1 MAMPTLLD
9 IAIRNGSDAV
19 VGLIDET
26 TKAHPEISGMTA
38 VPGGGMYQI
47 PGVGGSRTISGIN
60 YKTLIR
66 TAIDASPFRD
76 ANEGTAVVKSTWE
89 NRLVETFILN
99 PQFEVDKAVADRS
112 EDGWEAFLADEA
124 MGIMEAAMQGLAKQF
139 YYGRSA
145 TVNVGNAK
153 AFPGLLEMYDA
164 TNMVVDATG
173 TTDDTASSVWA
184 VKFGP
189 RDVTWVWGVNGN
201 LAMSDVTVERI
212 LDASSNPFSAYRQ
225 ELLAYPGLQV
235 GSVRSVARIKKLT
248 ADSGKGLTDDLI
260 AQMLGKFEV
269 GVVPDVMFMSRR
281 SLQQLQQSRT
291 ATNATGVPAPF
302 PTSAFG
308 VPIAV
313 TDAIL
318 NTEKLAW

>member
-38 VPGGGMYQI
+38 VPGTGMYQI
-47 PGVGGSRTISGIN
+47 PGVGASRTISGIN

-66 TAIDASPFRD
+66 TGIMASPFRD

-99 PQFEVDKAVADRS
+99 PQFEADKAVADRS
-112 EDGWEAFLADEA
+112 EDGWEAYLADEA
-124 MGIMEAAMQGLAKQF
+124 MGIMEAAMQALAKQF
-139 YYGRSA
+139 YYGRVHA
-145 TVNVGNAK
+145 NAK
-153 AFPGLLEMYDA
+153 AFPGLLQMHDA

-173 TTDDTASSVWA
+173 TTDDVATSVWA

-189 RDVTWVWGVNGN
+189 RDVSWVYGNNGS
-201 LAMSDVTVERI
+201 LDMSDVTVERI
-212 LDASSNPFSAYRQ
+212 LDGSSNPYSAYRQ

-235 GSVRSVARIKKLT
+235 GSIRSVGRIKKLT
-248 ADSGKGLTDDLI
+248 TDANKGLTDDLI
-260 AQMLGKFEV
+260 AQLLAKFEV
-269 GVVPDVMFMSRR
+269 GLVPDVLFMNRR
-281 SLQQLQQSRT
+281 SLQQLRSART
-291 ATNATGVPAPF
+291 ATNVTGAPAPF
-302 PTSAFG
+302 PTEAFG

-313 TDAIL
+313 TDAIVS
-318 NTEKLAW
+318 TEKLAW